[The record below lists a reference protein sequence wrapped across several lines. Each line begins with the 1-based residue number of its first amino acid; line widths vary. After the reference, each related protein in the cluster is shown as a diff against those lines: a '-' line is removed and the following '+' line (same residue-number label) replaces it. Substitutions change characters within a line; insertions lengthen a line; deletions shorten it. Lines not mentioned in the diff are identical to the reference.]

1 MNKHIYLILELSI
14 YNLKIFTNTSLEI
27 DSKRK
32 ILFLGKSLFEQ
43 IFVAILF
50 LNNDFLP
57 FKMIIIYFLLC
68 VWLHFK
74 CKVRKFRTFFYC
86 FLAKFQIKN
95 LKYSLATFGF
105 MFYYFLFI
113 NILN

>member
-43 IFVAILF
+43 IFVTILF
-50 LNNDFLP
+50 LNNDFLS
-57 FKMIIIYFLLC
+57 FK
-68 VWLHFK
+68 
-74 CKVRKFRTFFYC
+74 
-86 FLAKFQIKN
+86 
-95 LKYSLATFGF
+95 
-105 MFYYFLFI
+105 
-113 NILN
+113 